1 MKIEQFI
8 RKLNNTELNFQNT
21 NDAYVRLS
29 KDIQDNI
36 PQDFFDELNS
46 KNVQVINKKSMK
58 PVENWVRYQ
67 YYPSNKEYRIANLS
81 CIYKSYKSSSG
92 DYLYIEKIQNES
104 NIHFEIYMKN
114 YQKICLKY
122 SKSTSLLSV
131 VT

>member
-1 MKIEQFI
+1 
-8 RKLNNTELNFQNT
+8 
-21 NDAYVRLS
+21 
-29 KDIQDNI
+29 
-36 PQDFFDELNS
+36 
-46 KNVQVINKKSMK
+46 MK

-122 SKSTSLLSV
+122 SIQFQGKRSKRMSSLIKLIRLKV
-131 VT
+131 FIYIYIYIKQTQ